1 MNTPSQEDDVTAIVD
16 EKTDIN
22 PNADKIPTTPDN
34 TTATCSENIDC
45 QKSEFCYIKTKWE
58 KGTCIK
64 KWDEEGN
71 KVSTEE
77 LTKELDAFVDDITK
91 WL

>member
-45 QKSEFCYIKTKWE
+45 QKSEFCYIKTK
-58 KGTCIK
+58 
-64 KWDEEGN
+64 
-71 KVSTEE
+71 
-77 LTKELDAFVDDITK
+77 
-91 WL
+91 